1 MAEIWKAIK
10 GFENYYEVSTFGNVR
25 NSKNGRLRKP
35 KETRDGYL
43 QVCLYVES
51 KMTTK
56 YIHRLVAETFIHN
69 PENKPQVNHINEI
82 KLDNRILNLEWTTAK
97 ENSNFGTRTQRMAE
111 SRSKPIYVIYRD
123 NTYEEYHSIT
133 IAAKELGLW
142 KGDIWR
148 VLNGQRKTTG
158 GLRFEY
164 AEGK

>member
-69 PENKPQVNHINEI
+69 P
-82 KLDNRILNLEWTTAK
+82 
-97 ENSNFGTRTQRMAE
+97 
-111 SRSKPIYVIYRD
+111 
-123 NTYEEYHSIT
+123 
-133 IAAKELGLW
+133 
-142 KGDIWR
+142 
-148 VLNGQRKTTG
+148 
-158 GLRFEY
+158 
-164 AEGK
+164 